1 MVSKKFRQQLHQEV
15 EKWKTEKLIDAS
27 LYEQLAQRY
36 EFKNL
41 DTFASNSFVMILIG
55 LGSILLG
62 LAAITFVAANWQI
75 WSRDLKVFFLIAVF
89 IGVNVAGFYL
99 WRVGDDNWQKRL
111 GQGLLLLGAF
121 LLGANM
127 ALMSQM
133 FHQSGSIYELY
144 FIWGLGVL
152 AMAYSL
158 KLTSLGIL
166 SIILTGIGCVIGIAE
181 SWWIESNFS
190 GFKLVLENAPL
201 AIALLYIPLA
211 YRCRSRW
218 LFGLS
223 AFLVVYTFIVN
234 LGLVI
239 LSTSRMN
246 GILLTIACCLPPAL
260 LWAYSDRLWTRN
272 RNTQILFDP
281 IARNLAIVDLSMI
294 VYWFSFHWFWDER
307 LNSTKEQI
315 SLFQLIDVVI
325 QISWFQFIN
334 VVIFVALTIYA
345 WWQLGCQNN
354 SLWRLDRQSSSIAAA
369 LFICAGLFWWQINVG
384 RLGAIATLSFNIFLF
399 LLAIELILKALTTGK
414 RRGFWSGIVLLVLQ
428 IASRMLEY
436 DTGLI
441 LKAIVLFICGIG
453 IIFAGLWFERLRRG

>member
-15 EKWKTEKLIDAS
+15 EQWKIEKLIDAR

-41 DTFASNSFVMILIG
+41 DTFASNNFVMILIG

-75 WSRDLKVFFLIAVF
+75 WSRDLKVFLLISVF

-181 SWWIESNFS
+181 SWWLESNFS

-223 AFLVVYTFIVN
+223 AFLVIYTFVAN
-234 LGLVI
+234 LSFLLARFSGLNEVFVA
-239 LSTSRMN
+239 
-246 GILLTIACCLPPAL
+246 IACCLSALL

-281 IARNLAIVDLSMI
+281 IAHNLAIVDLSI
-294 VYWFSFHWFWDER
+294 LFYWFSFHWFWDER

-315 SLFQLIDVVI
+315 SLFKLIDVVI

-345 WWQLGCQNN
+345 WWRLGCQNN
-354 SLWRLDRQSSSIAAA
+354 TFWRIDRQSSSIAAA
-369 LFICAGLFWWQINVG
+369 SIVSAGLFWWQFNVG
-384 RLGAIATLSFNIFLF
+384 ALGAIATLIFNIFLF
-399 LLAIELILKALTTGK
+399 LLAIELIRKALATGK
-414 RRGFWSGIVLLVLQ
+414 RRGFWSGIILLVLQ

-441 LKAIVLFICGIG
+441 LKAIVLFVCGIG
-453 IIFAGLWFERLRRG
+453 IIFAGLWFERLRRS